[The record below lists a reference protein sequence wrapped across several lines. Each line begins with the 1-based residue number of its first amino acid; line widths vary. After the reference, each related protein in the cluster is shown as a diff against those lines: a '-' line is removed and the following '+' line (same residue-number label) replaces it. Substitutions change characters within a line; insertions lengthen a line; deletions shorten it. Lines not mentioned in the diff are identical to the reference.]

1 MIQQCSRRESTEG
14 RERIMADRI
23 HIDLQQGVVPISQ
36 AAASLAEL
44 IKRARSS
51 GYPVVITQ
59 KGYAAAVLI
68 DIELFERLRSRIAV
82 EDAGH
87 DGSAERIDS

>member
-1 MIQQCSRRESTEG
+1 
-14 RERIMADRI
+14 MAEPI

-51 GYPVVITQ
+51 GHPVVITQ
-59 KGYAAAVLI
+59 KGYAAAVLL
-68 DIELFERLRSRIAV
+68 DIELFERLRARIGKD
-82 EDAGH
+82 EDSPAM
-87 DGSAERIDS
+87 